1 MADFAKDHPDAYA
14 ILKDTSGKEWKVRA
28 SKYFKFQTDQMHL
41 DPANPFPT
49 STIEDSPY
57 KEEEPQ
63 AVQQSA
69 QTTAMPKS
77 IPSVPS
83 PLKKD
88 GAEGTIPSVPD
99 FKTFSEEHPM
109 GMSVSSDAKVPFK
122 AEEKLTTSYQDA
134 IPAEELA
141 MVKAEAALQAEY
153 DKKAVQQIEDELADV
168 NAKLAVMEKE
178 YFNSADYLKYMAVSG
193 AVRAVGSTL
202 PGGTIGGAL
211 AFKDPF
217 MFAPKELIDLQ
228 KKKTALMQAK
238 EHKAVADEINK
249 NNDYEGKSFRWG
261 NIVTGAKQWGKET
274 LRSFDPSYRSTE
286 LLFDKISI
294 GNKVAN
300 GEELS
305 AEEKD
310 MLTVYAL
317 EDMMEQKYGSAKGDY
332 GYIAGY
338 GAPMMLEF
346 MLQLAVSPG
355 KGLAKASMTG
365 AEKYAAKVTKNL
377 IQKYGATAVRK
388 NLLRAAAYTTKQTA
402 RLAGAGA
409 NSVIAAN
416 TSQAPA
422 LVEGV
427 AERMAGKVIGERD
440 EQGNVIGTSFIDR
453 KSPARAI
460 YEQEATMAIENFT
473 EAMFEG
479 LGVGKM
485 VSGAMGKAGGKLA
498 GTKLG
503 QKLVSSKGASYMAE
517 LMENTS
523 STEWYKAFDKIRKA
537 GHLGNAPE
545 ELLEEY
551 AAIPLRHG
559 MGVAETDMTMFEEL
573 TDPETFYSTAAGLS
587 LGMGGMTMLQVAPAS
602 VSAGSDLIDY
612 SRRKYFATSA
622 DKALHS
628 ADIGG
633 ASVFGEEWAYIT
645 PVIEAFTE
653 EEIGN
658 GMTQLINAQPT
669 AEKKQAILNYMEALQ
684 EYRGANT
691 MFEKMKQERVADDKK
706 LAAIEAR
713 KEGYSTRNAQEIAA
727 VKRRMEQM
735 SSLYGQDL
743 EDIIS
748 QYAEPS
754 DFLRAIDGNV
764 SEGTL
769 AIATEYV
776 NLKETYEGILDR
788 MSDDTEARVQAMR
801 NRVQARTNRQTGNII
816 TAQIADEQGN
826 VATDEMGNPLS
837 FYVVDADLTISDGA
851 VSMPSEGSAI
861 VRGSEGKMQMLPAS
875 RIVNPIAQSKEAVG
889 ALMAEFE
896 ERIRAEEQMRNE
908 TELSGVDPV
917 EVESETQ
924 EATSE
929 EIAVQETPAPTR
941 SAEQIAVELT
951 KTESGQEVKELIDQY
966 VRTDEDPEHVEQQ
979 IMAEYPEHAELAMEY
994 YHSLTAPA
1002 TEAPATAVP
1011 ATETPATEVSASE
1024 APAIHTPRVIR
1035 NKDNDLDVDAM
1046 IANGVTP
1053 EQMAEDLTAEFS
1065 NDDPGLALSTAQEYL
1080 AQVQEERA
1088 KTKSIIAKNGSLRK
1102 KEQFWS
1108 NVVGILTPQ
1117 QESAPVAETEPATEA
1132 PRAEVPVEAQNANAK
1147 WQAAPKVYGRETTL
1161 RVKGMRLRGRY
1172 VVAPAGVA
1180 TGSHTADFED
1190 NADFIHDEQGRS
1202 RNPRDYSQASNQATT
1217 QEIASNF
1224 ALQNMQIVSP
1234 DGIVYDGNGR
1244 QIAGDIAAQNGTDG
1258 AYLEDLM
1265 DRADEFGFTPEQIQG
1280 MEHPRVYFEVAP
1292 GQLDYSAQTFDKFNA
1307 PEMKA
1312 PSAVELG
1319 AAMGQVLSDETF
1331 NRLADTIKQSGG
1343 LAAVYKS
1350 KPLQEAIAYI
1360 LRDASDVKDVTTATL
1375 PLYYN
1380 AETRTLTEAGRNLLE
1395 ACLLGKIFADNPQ
1408 VLALL
1413 PKLPNKVMSKVA
1425 QAMPE
1430 LAANM
1435 QMGEYALKDELANA
1449 LTLVYEANQSGTSVN
1464 DYATQQDWTKGG
1476 SATDI
1481 FGKTVVML
1489 AKALNGEIEG
1499 AELADVVRAY
1509 NVKAVDVVTGQGSMF
1524 ENPTREQ
1531 MLQEVI
1537 DYYMKGEQPKQEKP
1551 TESKP
1556 QEKKVAAPK
1565 EEKKAEPNDKWE
1577 YSVHVDR
1584 VTGYTRLERAQ
1595 IMPNGAPVT
1604 DAHWTKTAESP
1615 EEMLDILRN
1624 PLNHMEGI
1632 LAQVETTLHNKI
1644 SVRKMDKALGMNQP
1658 ESKPKN
1664 EGQFNLVS
1672 DKRMEELKAQLRKKL
1687 GGQLN
1692 AGIDPEI
1699 LSIGIQLAVGHID
1712 RGIKKFADFA
1722 KIMVEDLGDAI
1733 RPYLKAFYNGARD
1746 MPEITENGLDKEMSP
1761 YEEVRAFDVANFD
1774 KPVPDDLETAS
1785 QIANEKRIEKQVEEI
1800 EESGNKPVSL
1810 SGRTEVQAKVVE
1822 GIKQKMLAALED
1834 GTKPFPSIVSV
1845 RNFAE
1850 SLGMEVSKWGKTD
1863 ILLQELVEDALV
1875 RAAREVVEMAKEGRE
1890 AGHELPLKE
1899 IYGTI
1904 VNLYNLQPTISM
1916 RSSNRVAMQQY
1927 STPLPM
1933 AFVADMFIGA
1943 GNPGSIME
1951 PTAGNGMLVFALDAD
1966 ITHVNELDETR
1977 LSNLREQGY
1986 DKVTSQDATLPFEG
2000 TYDAVIM
2007 NPPFGN
2013 ATAKDYDGYSISGL
2027 DPQIALNALGSMGDN
2042 GRAAIIIGGNME
2054 YAENGSIKGK
2064 KAFFSYLYDH
2074 YNVKGVIDMSGDL
2087 YQKQGTTYPTRMIL
2101 IEGRR
2106 SEGERKQSTV
2116 YPPVQSK
2123 ALPKAETFEQ
2133 LFEAVNDLINSNE
2146 KTNGHTVLRSSER
2159 PVSHV
2164 VDNASGRTD
2173 ERGRSGEPTEGNA
2186 PVERVRGGLDG
2197 GPSVLVVQQE
2207 RGDTRDSGSR
2217 PGERGVHES
2226 GSDVSDRRVWVGRSK
2241 SESTTEHSGVEGQT
2255 GTLVGRTEGVSRQR
2269 EGHLDGTDNTPGVPA
2284 NGRTVLLEEEKRS
2297 LDTDKLPY
2305 RPHNTAFSLES
2316 IAPAAMVEAMDD
2328 TLKQIE
2334 AEHGNVE
2341 QWVQAEL
2348 GYETLDELHKALA
2361 AEQVDS
2367 VAMAIHQ
2374 MQQGQALIIGDQT
2387 GVGKGRQMAALI
2399 RWAVRQGK
2407 KPIFV
2412 TQSAN
2417 LFSDIYRDLVDI
2429 GSGELRPFIF
2439 NARSGE
2445 NPGVIVDENGEIV
2458 HKALTPTEQKKVFE
2472 SGKLPDDYDFAVLT
2486 YSQVNSGDKISAE
2499 LANANAKASGNRAK
2513 KSKSVDSGKATPKAT
2528 FLRAIAKDNY
2538 MFLDESHTA
2547 AGESNTGAY
2556 FQSLIKDAKAA
2567 TFASATFAKRP
2578 DTMPLYALR
2587 TAMSKAKVEASKLI
2601 DVIRKGGVTLQE
2613 LMSRAL
2619 TSAGQMVRRER
2630 DMRDV
2635 KTDWKTVSGGDISER
2650 ARAEYDKAIEAF
2662 NAIIDFQNNYV
2673 KPYLKAQSEELAQM
2687 MSSMGA
2693 KQGTENLGIDNV
2705 PFASKT
2711 YNYTKQLMLALK
2723 VDAIVEEVA
2732 AEIEAGR
2739 HPVIALESTMES
2751 SLDEYK
2757 VGSVVDNPSFGAS
2770 LLKGLNSVMQYTIK
2784 TDKGGQTHGTI
2795 IPSELGAEGE
2805 AEYYRVKQFVND
2817 SAKDIFV
2824 SPLDA
2829 ITSKLNALG
2838 YRVGEMTGRKTFL
2851 EKDAEGNYILRDRSD
2866 RDKKRMTRDFNNGKL
2881 DVLILNKSA
2890 STGISLHASQ
2900 KFSDQRQRT
2909 MIIAQP
2915 LSDINDYMQM
2925 IGRID
2930 RTGQVH
2936 RGYYINLGL
2945 PIPAENRFLMMLS
2958 TKLKSLNANT
2968 TTSQDNESSNVDAP
2982 DLLNKYGDRVVIEY
2996 LRDNPDL
3003 YEKIGEPLG
3012 GKGSR
3017 VTADKLEDYQPQDDD
3032 ARKITGRVALL
3043 STKEQ
3048 DAFYDEVIKRYND
3061 LINYLNET
3069 NSNDLK
3075 ITVLPL
3081 RAKTLSR
3088 SISSEGVDPTGANP
3102 FARNAYVEEVEMDI
3116 LRKPMK
3122 AAEIEKTIS
3131 QVNKGENPEDRV
3143 KSLIRVVETEA
3154 KEKENKEHERFEKA
3168 ESKME
3173 EALAKHDA
3181 RIDAQKE
3188 MPEEAKI
3195 EAKASHRE
3203 REEEKL
3209 AEKHFEN
3216 LRKINYMRTSL
3227 VEKLRMF
3234 SVGQTYL
3241 VPDELE
3247 SLTYTSLSSAIFCG
3261 YKAKDS
3267 KITASTTFAVF
3278 ATLDGRRR
3286 VEIKLSSPNALVNI
3300 SKATNENYDSA
3311 RRTTLDNWDS
3321 QIPSGSR
3328 KRGYIMTGNILQA
3341 VAGSQSENGS
3351 FPGQLI
3357 SYTDIKGDVHDG
3369 LLMPDNWS
3377 PTMLRSSGVPV
3388 SARAEQLRNGED
3400 LISSDG
3406 KVYLSKRRDYIGR
3419 VRYVLEVPKSKKEGG
3434 KYYENSAIL
3443 PFVEDN
3449 VFIQRAGK
3457 FVAFIEEENLDRVLN
3472 ALSNLGVTVPSELKE
3487 VELEEEGPEETMFRL
3502 REDAPPTKTGIG
3514 YKVFVL
3520 KDGKLYP
3527 PMVANPEGAE
3537 TPVGVW
3543 LDADAAPV
3551 VGQSKTGRNQ
3561 VKAGG
3566 KGTQGGSGTLAYRP
3580 GWHLGEIPYAL
3591 QFNRKDENGE
3601 RTLFPANFVWAEVE
3615 YANDVDYQEEA
3626 MSHGINANGKFQHSL
3641 AGLPRLPKNGA
3652 YKYRTNPNPETDP
3665 WIITGAMKVN
3675 RLLTPTE
3682 VDNMV
3687 REAGREPQRRQE
3699 GAITDEQITA
3709 LNEQFVDEYRQGDGR
3724 YTDEELA
3731 LINDPAARLYGESFR
3746 TKKQQKQYAERV
3758 RNHMRKKAN
3767 ELAEKLHLP
3776 VEIIESEE
3784 GMAKLQGKK
3793 AKAKGWYEV
3802 KSGKIV
3808 LVLPN
3813 NESVAD
3819 IVETVLH
3826 EGVAHL
3832 GLRKLFGKQFTQFLD
3847 NVYNHAEQS
3856 IREKID
3862 EIARKNKVSTRT
3874 ATEEYLASLAETT
3887 DFENTNATW
3896 WHQIKKF
3903 FLDMLH
3909 TIGFDYKG
3917 GTISDSEL
3925 RYILWRSYEN
3935 LKDGRYADVFSVA
3948 KDIALQNRL
3957 KAEEKQAKERRRI
3970 LSLGKTDSNSL
3981 VADRVNEEGLA
3992 YNLKKG
3998 IRISPQEYAQ
4008 VSAIIQTYPNKSE
4021 RGHVFTANNYYLCT
4035 GIDEEGNFKVVA
4047 AMPIEG
4053 NEELINE
4060 IRGENKYIAF
4070 KPLSRT
4076 ESTAG
4081 VISRLRRQGK
4091 RLGRNLSAVEG
4102 QAGADGRDD
4111 SVHLGQQA
4119 NTGADQRPSD
4129 RNDGAGEEESLF
4141 RMGDAN
4147 DPNETAQRIYNEE
4160 MLSAHFLAKETMVD
4174 YLASLESLQRI
4185 IAEKGGKITSF
4196 QDAYSRML
4204 ALSSRNKQEIDLF
4217 DYSVMPE
4224 LTKAI
4229 GEILGRTGKINWES
4243 PEAKTLQRYT
4253 KVKHG
4258 IERDRDMAVR
4268 KALPAI
4274 ADMKFKE
4281 QFAEIDQ
4288 RIEESTLRS
4297 EYEALIKE
4305 RADMRANPAKYGLL
4319 TAEQIEGSLEAEW
4332 YKRTEEIRAEE
4343 GTWREKQQ
4351 KMDNAIAEVFS
4362 LDQAGLNTFGLE
4374 LTEDYSGIT
4383 ETLVNEGLL
4392 TRKEVRKDR
4401 YAARKKAYEFVE
4413 QYEEQIGQDKADGL
4427 WNAIKAVSG
4436 FALEKQRQCGLVSAK
4451 YVADCN
4457 KRFEFYV
4464 PLRGFNEEVA
4474 HDVYDYLDDAY
4485 NNNNPVQTAKGRES
4499 EAGNPFANLM
4509 NIGYRSITAGNHNLA
4524 VQAFWNL
4531 ANRKDVKGFL
4541 VPSRVWH
4548 LAELTPEQQ
4557 DFVREELRGIA
4568 DLSNDDILPYLP
4580 ENASAEEIQDLL
4592 DNFEE
4597 TMKRLKAMG
4606 YAYQGSRKAKQE
4618 LRTLNKAEENAHR
4631 VKVYINGEVRYVT
4644 VVGNPRAAQALNGQL
4659 NPEQADWAALK
4670 GLQNFLAGAF
4680 TSQNPS
4686 FALANLVR
4694 DTQHANMRAFIT
4706 ENPKYWGT
4714 LTKKQAKLWRL
4725 GTIMKMLAAYENSIG
4740 NTGRHGWGGTL
4751 DPVDETH
4758 MRFKRFM
4765 EQGGATG
4772 FTFSRN
4778 QHENLEKLAKM
4789 AENVE
4794 GKGTPGQG
4802 FAIGE
4807 FFDAIRTFTEASELV
4822 NRFAAYE
4829 TSLEMGRTE
4838 QQAIRDAKEI
4848 TLNFNR
4854 KGAGRATY
4862 NASRASGNKAY
4873 TNAKYSAVNGLANLS
4888 QFGRDNLIFWNASVQ
4903 GAYQLWSMLK
4913 KHPVKTFIAYG
4924 AVPYT
4929 LAAFG
4934 LPLLNALLCGGDDDK
4949 YYDELPEYERQR
4961 NICIKIP
4968 GTKGWFKIPL
4978 DPATQKI
4985 WAMGEATGAVMRG
4998 KKQFNLWN
5006 DIGANFVGLFSPVD
5020 IYWGDKNQNIVQKA
5034 LSVGS
5039 SFTPTLAQPL
5049 LHTFANRDWKGKPL
5063 ENDSRYLDH
5072 LPSYKKAFNSDKTS
5086 LTELSKWM
5094 NEWANE
5100 DADTYKVGPL
5110 DFASPGVME
5119 ELLFGYTGGYGQAA
5133 LAAVETAWS
5142 LVSDEARGKFQ
5153 LDKQPI
5159 INRFWVEGDPGQTK
5173 RSIFMNY
5180 NREVGDFMEEVE
5192 QRRSAINRDIKNAA
5206 IKQDDTDY
5214 GKAVDARTKF
5224 FNSTDWKKYVKLKAT
5239 DAQVR
5244 QEAKGG
5250 IENASDITTSAM
5262 LEAIEMIHDDKAFEA
5277 DEQ

>member
-1 MADFAKDHPDAYA
+1 MPIRFKEGNQPYNVREEHMVDFAKDHPDAYA

-49 STIEDSPY
+49 STIGDSPY
-57 KEEEPQ
+57 KEEESQ
-63 AVQQSA
+63 AVQQVT
-69 QTTAMPKS
+69 QTTTMPIS

-83 PLKKD
+83 PLKKEEP
-88 GAEGTIPSVPD
+88 EGGIPGVSD

-109 GMSVSSDAKVPFK
+109 GMNLSSDAKIPFK

-141 MVKAEAALQAEY
+141 MAKAGAALQAEY

-193 AVRAVGSTL
+193 AGRAVGNML
-202 PGGTIGGAL
+202 PSGTVVGAL

-249 NNDYEGKSFRWG
+249 NNDYEGKSFRWD

-294 GNKVAN
+294 GNKVAK

-365 AEKYAAKVTKNL
+365 AEKYAATVTKNL
-377 IQKYGATAVRK
+377 IKKYGATAVRK
-388 NLLRAAAYTTKQTA
+388 NLLRAAAYTAKQTA

-485 VSGAMGKAGGKLA
+485 VSGAMSKAGGKLA
-498 GTKLG
+498 GTKIG

-517 LMENTS
+517 LMEKTS

-602 VSAGSDLIDY
+602 VSAGSDLIGY

-861 VRGSEGKMQMLPAS
+861 VRGSDGKMQMLPAS
-875 RIVNPIAQSKEAVG
+875 RIVNPIAQSKEAVE
-889 ALMAEFE
+889 ALIAEFE
-896 ERIRAEEQMRNE
+896 ERIRTEEQMRNE
-908 TELSGVDPV
+908 AELSGVDPV
-917 EVESETQ
+917 EVESEAQ

-951 KTESGQEVKELIDQY
+951 KTEAGQELKELIDQY

-994 YHSLTAPA
+994 YRFLTAPA
-1002 TEAPATAVP
+1002 TEAPATEVP
-1011 ATETPATEVSASE
+1011 TTEAPATEVSATE
-1024 APAIHTPRVIR
+1024 APTVPTPRVIR

-1065 NDDPGLALSTAQEYL
+1065 NDDSGLALSTAQEYL

-1117 QESAPVAETEPATEA
+1117 AEAPVTETPQAETPQ
-1132 PRAEVPVEAQNANAK
+1132 AEVPVEAQNANAK

-1180 TGSHTADFED
+1180 TGSHTADFKD
-1190 NADFIHDEQGRS
+1190 NPDFIHDEQGRS

-1217 QEIASNF
+1217 QEIAGNF

-1331 NRLADTIKQSGG
+1331 NRLADTIKQSDG
-1343 LAAVYKS
+1343 LSAVYKS

-1375 PLYYN
+1375 PQYYN

-1430 LAANM
+1430 LAANL

-1449 LTLVYEANQSGTSVN
+1449 LTLVYEASQSGTSVN

-1537 DYYMKGEQPKQEKP
+1537 NYYMKGEVATQEEEIATQEEEVATEESAPATEESAPQQEEAVAQPKTRVEKVNAMSDEEFSALLASNDLEAMRAYEQELHAMLGIDEAEEASKKKLRAKYVAINAEFGDFDNAPESVRNEFNKAAEEHEQKYSP
-1551 TESKP
+1551 TKVNDRWSKLRERILEVEAEEAKAKAEA
-1556 QEKKVAAPK
+1556 EKQAK
-1565 EEKKAEPNDKWE
+1565 EEYK
-1577 YSVHVDR
+1577 
-1584 VTGYTRLERAQ
+1584 
-1595 IMPNGAPVT
+1595 
-1604 DAHWTKTAESP
+1604 KTAY
-1615 EEMLDILRN
+1615 N
-1624 PLNHMEGI
+1624 GF
-1632 LAQVETTLHNKI
+1632 LAEKTPMGAAKA
-1644 SVRKMDKALGMNQP
+1644 DKALNKQYRVDGKINTVAGFIEAWSEEGPMELRVRQNGNKSLYLVNGYDFGKTAYDYAQYLQSKKQQETAEEETSP
-1658 ESKPKN
+1658 SSDSGISEKVETAREMLKEFGKARAEWEKVVTKGGDMEEASKVYDQKLHDFRNFLMTLSAEELETVSSIDSTAEEEVKKEERRRHHQAGLAEDYEKALSSQGEITPVAPKAKGSIFDATVKDETRPVFGGVYHKDGTAVATDGRILIEEKDAYEQEKEGQLVDKRGNVIEGQRFPNWKGVIPKDVEAFEVSMESLRSFVEGVRQDAKKKGKKEADVTVVVKLPNGNFAYFELPHLAKFTNTAYRLGATELMLSAREEAPLLVQTEKGTAMLMPRLRASEEMYAYEISGNTTEKTTPAEQKAESVSHEELVEQNKQKLSTHANRDLNVLIKKIKEAMPHLQARVERTEESSEERQEAEAELKEWSAVLEAAETLLAEHKNGSWKKQFAVPLSESKELSIEDVNALFESLNGDKAVGELFEKVYAVAKTLGLKIKISDQLSTAQGNAGNDGIVKYAASLFYLPHSDQERANTLLHELIHTCTMYATGLHSKRNNGGVLTSLYDGLPQQIKDACAELEEIYNNIKN
-1664 EGQFNLVS
+1664 
-1672 DKRMEELKAQLRKKL
+1672 DKRVAGEYGITSVNEMVAELSNPVFREKMKEISLWGKIVGAIKRLFGFEAL
-1687 GGQLN
+1687 APEGSEVSN
-1692 AGIDPEI
+1692 A
-1699 LSIGIQLAVGHID
+1699 LAEAERVLEKMLD
-1712 RGIKKFADFA
+1712 NFDKSTY
-1722 KIMVEDLGDAI
+1722 DAI
-1733 RPYLKAFYNGARD
+1733 RDKLQQTGRGRSNAVLGERLNAFARSAEEFEATQKEAVEKIGIVMPGLNEAELDIEDVPRHDFTGRGIDAIHKAEQWAKENLIGEHVYREGTDTEFKYDVTEDAVGKFLSSSSTKESDNLGVHLAVLKRLPQVINASIEA
-1746 MPEITENGLDKEMSP
+1746 EIH
-1761 YEEVRAFDVANFD
+1761 
-1774 KPVPDDLETAS
+1774 PDY
-1785 QIANEKRIEKQVEEI
+1785 
-1800 EESGNKPVSL
+1800 
-1810 SGRTEVQAKVVE
+1810 AKVNR
-1822 GIKQKMLAALED
+1822 
-1834 GTKPFPSIVSV
+1834 T
-1845 RNFAE
+1845 
-1850 SLGMEVSKWGKTD
+1850 
-1863 ILLQELVEDALV
+1863 
-1875 RAAREVVEMAKEGRE
+1875 
-1890 AGHELPLKE
+1890 
-1899 IYGTI
+1899 
-1904 VNLYNLQPTISM
+1904 
-1916 RSSNRVAMQQY
+1916 RS
-1927 STPLPM
+1927 
-1933 AFVADMFIGA
+1933 
-1943 GNPGSIME
+1943 
-1951 PTAGNGMLVFALDAD
+1951 
-1966 ITHVNELDETR
+1966 
-1977 LSNLREQGY
+1977 
-1986 DKVTSQDATLPFEG
+1986 
-2000 TYDAVIM
+2000 
-2007 NPPFGN
+2007 
-2013 ATAKDYDGYSISGL
+2013 
-2027 DPQIALNALGSMGDN
+2027 
-2042 GRAAIIIGGNME
+2042 
-2054 YAENGSIKGK
+2054 AENGVKNPDMLVHRFYGAVRIDGKIYLAKTTIQEFKGEANEAYDYKITEVKLIVSGSSTSNARTNPTSISAAKVLKDVEKSYDKGK
-2064 KAFFSYLYDH
+2064 K
-2074 YNVKGVIDMSGDL
+2074 
-2087 YQKQGTTYPTRMIL
+2087 
-2101 IEGRR
+2101 
-2106 SEGERKQSTV
+2106 
-2116 YPPVQSK
+2116 
-2123 ALPKAETFEQ
+2123 
-2133 LFEAVNDLINSNE
+2133 
-2146 KTNGHTVLRSSER
+2146 
-2159 PVSHV
+2159 
-2164 VDNASGRTD
+2164 
-2173 ERGRSGEPTEGNA
+2173 
-2186 PVERVRGGLDG
+2186 
-2197 GPSVLVVQQE
+2197 
-2207 RGDTRDSGSR
+2207 
-2217 PGERGVHES
+2217 
-2226 GSDVSDRRVWVGRSK
+2226 
-2241 SESTTEHSGVEGQT
+2241 
-2255 GTLVGRTEGVSRQR
+2255 
-2269 EGHLDGTDNTPGVPA
+2269 
-2284 NGRTVLLEEEKRS
+2284 LLEESEK
-2297 LDTDKLPY
+2297 
-2305 RPHNTAFSLES
+2305 
-2316 IAPAAMVEAMDD
+2316 IAE
-2328 TLKQIE
+2328 E
-2334 AEHGNVE
+2334 
-2341 QWVQAEL
+2341 
-2348 GYETLDELHKALA
+2348 ETL
-2361 AEQVDS
+2361 
-2367 VAMAIHQ
+2367 
-2374 MQQGQALIIGDQT
+2374 
-2387 GVGKGRQMAALI
+2387 
-2399 RWAVRQGK
+2399 
-2407 KPIFV
+2407 P
-2412 TQSAN
+2412 
-2417 LFSDIYRDLVDI
+2417 
-2429 GSGELRPFIF
+2429 
-2439 NARSGE
+2439 
-2445 NPGVIVDENGEIV
+2445 
-2458 HKALTPTEQKKVFE
+2458 
-2472 SGKLPDDYDFAVLT
+2472 
-2486 YSQVNSGDKISAE
+2486 
-2499 LANANAKASGNRAK
+2499 
-2513 KSKSVDSGKATPKAT
+2513 
-2528 FLRAIAKDNY
+2528 
-2538 MFLDESHTA
+2538 
-2547 AGESNTGAY
+2547 
-2556 FQSLIKDAKAA
+2556 
-2567 TFASATFAKRP
+2567 
-2578 DTMPLYALR
+2578 
-2587 TAMSKAKVEASKLI
+2587 
-2601 DVIRKGGVTLQE
+2601 
-2613 LMSRAL
+2613 
-2619 TSAGQMVRRER
+2619 
-2630 DMRDV
+2630 
-2635 KTDWKTVSGGDISER
+2635 
-2650 ARAEYDKAIEAF
+2650 
-2662 NAIIDFQNNYV
+2662 
-2673 KPYLKAQSEELAQM
+2673 
-2687 MSSMGA
+2687 
-2693 KQGTENLGIDNV
+2693 
-2705 PFASKT
+2705 
-2711 YNYTKQLMLALK
+2711 
-2723 VDAIVEEVA
+2723 
-2732 AEIEAGR
+2732 
-2739 HPVIALESTMES
+2739 
-2751 SLDEYK
+2751 
-2757 VGSVVDNPSFGAS
+2757 
-2770 LLKGLNSVMQYTIK
+2770 
-2784 TDKGGQTHGTI
+2784 
-2795 IPSELGAEGE
+2795 
-2805 AEYYRVKQFVND
+2805 
-2817 SAKDIFV
+2817 
-2824 SPLDA
+2824 
-2829 ITSKLNALG
+2829 
-2838 YRVGEMTGRKTFL
+2838 
-2851 EKDAEGNYILRDRSD
+2851 
-2866 RDKKRMTRDFNNGKL
+2866 
-2881 DVLILNKSA
+2881 
-2890 STGISLHASQ
+2890 
-2900 KFSDQRQRT
+2900 
-2909 MIIAQP
+2909 
-2915 LSDINDYMQM
+2915 
-2925 IGRID
+2925 
-2930 RTGQVH
+2930 
-2936 RGYYINLGL
+2936 
-2945 PIPAENRFLMMLS
+2945 
-2958 TKLKSLNANT
+2958 
-2968 TTSQDNESSNVDAP
+2968 
-2982 DLLNKYGDRVVIEY
+2982 
-2996 LRDNPDL
+2996 
-3003 YEKIGEPLG
+3003 
-3012 GKGSR
+3012 
-3017 VTADKLEDYQPQDDD
+3017 
-3032 ARKITGRVALL
+3032 
-3043 STKEQ
+3043 
-3048 DAFYDEVIKRYND
+3048 
-3061 LINYLNET
+3061 
-3069 NSNDLK
+3069 
-3075 ITVLPL
+3075 
-3081 RAKTLSR
+3081 
-3088 SISSEGVDPTGANP
+3088 
-3102 FARNAYVEEVEMDI
+3102 
-3116 LRKPMK
+3116 
-3122 AAEIEKTIS
+3122 
-3131 QVNKGENPEDRV
+3131 
-3143 KSLIRVVETEA
+3143 
-3154 KEKENKEHERFEKA
+3154 
-3168 ESKME
+3168 
-3173 EALAKHDA
+3173 
-3181 RIDAQKE
+3181 
-3188 MPEEAKI
+3188 
-3195 EAKASHRE
+3195 
-3203 REEEKL
+3203 
-3209 AEKHFEN
+3209 
-3216 LRKINYMRTSL
+3216 
-3227 VEKLRMF
+3227 
-3234 SVGQTYL
+3234 
-3241 VPDELE
+3241 
-3247 SLTYTSLSSAIFCG
+3247 
-3261 YKAKDS
+3261 
-3267 KITASTTFAVF
+3267 
-3278 ATLDGRRR
+3278 
-3286 VEIKLSSPNALVNI
+3286 
-3300 SKATNENYDSA
+3300 
-3311 RRTTLDNWDS
+3311 
-3321 QIPSGSR
+3321 
-3328 KRGYIMTGNILQA
+3328 
-3341 VAGSQSENGS
+3341 
-3351 FPGQLI
+3351 
-3357 SYTDIKGDVHDG
+3357 
-3369 LLMPDNWS
+3369 
-3377 PTMLRSSGVPV
+3377 
-3388 SARAEQLRNGED
+3388 
-3400 LISSDG
+3400 
-3406 KVYLSKRRDYIGR
+3406 
-3419 VRYVLEVPKSKKEGG
+3419 
-3434 KYYENSAIL
+3434 
-3443 PFVEDN
+3443 
-3449 VFIQRAGK
+3449 
-3457 FVAFIEEENLDRVLN
+3457 
-3472 ALSNLGVTVPSELKE
+3472 
-3487 VELEEEGPEETMFRL
+3487 
-3502 REDAPPTKTGIG
+3502 
-3514 YKVFVL
+3514 
-3520 KDGKLYP
+3520 
-3527 PMVANPEGAE
+3527 
-3537 TPVGVW
+3537 
-3543 LDADAAPV
+3543 
-3551 VGQSKTGRNQ
+3551 
-3561 VKAGG
+3561 
-3566 KGTQGGSGTLAYRP
+3566 
-3580 GWHLGEIPYAL
+3580 
-3591 QFNRKDENGE
+3591 
-3601 RTLFPANFVWAEVE
+3601 
-3615 YANDVDYQEEA
+3615 
-3626 MSHGINANGKFQHSL
+3626 
-3641 AGLPRLPKNGA
+3641 
-3652 YKYRTNPNPETDP
+3652 
-3665 WIITGAMKVN
+3665 
-3675 RLLTPTE
+3675 
-3682 VDNMV
+3682 
-3687 REAGREPQRRQE
+3687 
-3699 GAITDEQITA
+3699 
-3709 LNEQFVDEYRQGDGR
+3709 RQGDGR

-3784 GMAKLQGKK
+3784 DMAKLKGQK
-3793 AKAKGWYEV
+3793 ANAKGWYEV

-3887 DFENTNATW
+3887 DFENINAKW
-3896 WHQIKKF
+3896 WSQIKRF

-3925 RYILWRSYEN
+3925 RYILWRSHEN
-3935 LKDGRYADVFSVA
+3935 LKEPNPRFNVFSQA
-3948 KDIALQNRL
+3948 KDIVKQNKL

-3970 LSLGKTDSNSL
+3970 LSLGKTDSNPL
-3981 VADRVNEEGLA
+3981 VADRVNEEETPYIPTPSAEEQDIVDAAKADGTYMKAPNGEPTNLNEKQWA
-3992 YNLKKG
+3992 QVRTKAFKEWFGDWENDPKNASKVVDENGEPMVVYHGSEEDFKVFDKTKGRANMDIQGMFFSPWDDDARGYGSNVRAFYLNIRKPANENTGYKALKK
-3998 IRISPQEYAQ
+3998 
-4008 VSAIIQTYPNKSE
+4008 
-4021 RGHVFTANNYYLCT
+4021 F
-4035 GIDEEGNFKVVA
+4035 
-4047 AMPIEG
+4047 
-4053 NEELINE
+4053 
-4060 IRGENKYIAF
+4060 
-4070 KPLSRT
+4070 
-4076 ESTAG
+4076 
-4081 VISRLRRQGK
+4081 QGQ
-4091 RLGRNLSAVEG
+4091 N
-4102 QAGADGRDD
+4102 
-4111 SVHLGQQA
+4111 
-4119 NTGADQRPSD
+4119 
-4129 RNDGAGEEESLF
+4129 GAGIKAREYLVSVGYDGLNNEDQEFVAFDSNQIKSATDNVGTFDAENADIRF

-4147 DPNETAQRIYNEE
+4147 NPNETAQRVYNEE
-4160 MLSAHFLAKETMVD
+4160 MLSARFLAKESMVD
-4174 YLASLESLQRI
+4174 YLAALDSLQRI

-4217 DYSVMPE
+4217 DYSVMPQ

-4243 PEAKTLQRYT
+4243 PEAKTLQRYV

-4281 QFAEIDQ
+4281 QFAEINQ
-4288 RIEESTLRS
+4288 RIEASTLRS

-4343 GTWREKQQ
+4343 GTWKEKQQ
-4351 KMDNAIAEVFS
+4351 KMDNAIAEVFG

-4383 ETLVNEGLL
+4383 ETMVNEGLL
-4392 TRKEVRKDR
+4392 TGKEVRKDR

-4427 WNAIKAVSG
+4427 WNTIKAVSG

-4464 PLRGFNEEVA
+4464 PLRGFNDEVA
-4474 HDVYDYLDDAY
+4474 HDVYDYLDEVY
-4485 NNNNPVQTAKGRES
+4485 NNNNNNPVQTAEGRES

-4548 LAELTPEQQ
+4548 LTELTPEQQ
-4557 DFVREELRGIA
+4557 DVVREELRGIA

-4592 DNFEE
+4592 DDFEE
-4597 TMKRLKAMG
+4597 TMKGLKAMG
-4606 YAYQGSRKAKQE
+4606 YAYQGNRKARQE
-4618 LRTLNKAEENAHR
+4618 LRTLSKAEENAHR
-4631 VKVYINGEVRYVT
+4631 VKVYMNGEVRYVT
-4644 VVGNPRAAQALNGQL
+4644 VVGNPRAAQALNGKL

-4670 GLQNFLAGAF
+4670 GIQNFLAGAF

-4706 ENPKYWGT
+4706 EDTKYWKA
-4714 LTKKQAKLWRL
+4714 LSKKQAKLWRL

-4740 NTGRHGWGGTL
+4740 NTGRHGWGETL
-4751 DPVDETH
+4751 DPKNEMH

-4772 FTFSRN
+4772 FTFSRK

-4794 GKGTPGQG
+4794 GKSTPGQG
-4802 FAIGE
+4802 FAVGE
-4807 FFDAIRTFTEASELV
+4807 FFDFIRTFTEASELV

-4873 TNAKYSAVNGLANLS
+4873 TNVKYSAVNGLANLS

-4924 AVPYT
+4924 ALPYT
-4929 LAAFG
+4929 VAAFG
-4934 LPLLNALLCGGDDDK
+4934 LPLLNAWLCGGDDDK

-4985 WAMGEATGAVMRG
+4985 WAIGDATGAVMRG

-5020 IYWGDKNQNIVQKA
+5020 IYWGDKNQNIVQRVIG
-5034 LSVGS
+5034 VGS
-5039 SFTPTLAQPL
+5039 SFIPTLIQPL
-5049 LHTFANRDWKGKPL
+5049 AHVGANRDWKGKPL
-5063 ENDSRYLDH
+5063 ENNSRYLDH
-5072 LPSYKKAFNSDKTS
+5072 LPSYKKAFKSDKAS

-5192 QRRSAINRDIKNAA
+5192 QRRSALNRDIKDAA
-5206 IKQDDTDY
+5206 IRQDDTDY
-5214 GKAVDARTKF
+5214 GEAVDAREKF
-5224 FNSTDWKKYVKLKAT
+5224 FNSADWKKYVKLKTT

-5250 IENASDITTSAM
+5250 IENASDITASAM
-5262 LEAIEMIHDDKAFEA
+5262 LEAIEMIHDGKAFEA

>member
-1 MADFAKDHPDAYA
+1 MPIPIRFTEGNQPYDVPEEHLTTFVKRHPDAYA
-14 ILKDTSGKEWKVRA
+14 ILENTAGKKYKVRA
-28 SKYFKFQTDQMHL
+28 SKYFKFQAEQMHL

-57 KEEEPQ
+57 KEDEPQ
-63 AVQQSA
+63 AVQQPA
-69 QTTAMPKS
+69 QATAMPTS
-77 IPSVPS
+77 IPSIPS
-83 PLKKD
+83 PLKKEEP
-88 GAEGTIPSVPD
+88 EGGIPGVSD
-99 FKTFSEEHPM
+99 FKTFSEEHPI
-109 GMSVSSDAKVPFK
+109 GMNLSSDAKIPFK

-141 MVKAEAALQAEY
+141 MAKAKAKAEAALQAEY

-193 AVRAVGSTL
+193 AGRAAGSMI
-202 PGGTIGGAL
+202 PGGAIGGAL

-249 NNDYEGKSFRWG
+249 NNDYEGKSFRWD

-274 LRSFDPSYRSTE
+274 LRSFDPGYRSTE
-286 LLFDKISI
+286 LLIDKVSI

-377 IQKYGATAVRK
+377 IKKYGATAVRK

-453 KSPARAI
+453 KSPVRAI

-485 VSGAMGKAGGKLA
+485 MSGAMGKAGGKLA

-517 LMENTS
+517 LMEKTS

-602 VSAGSDLIDY
+602 VSAGSDLLDY

-622 DKALHS
+622 DKALHR

-645 PVIEAFTE
+645 PAIEAFTE

-691 MFEKMKQERVADDKK
+691 MFEKMKQERIADDKK
-706 LAAIEAR
+706 LAVIEAR
-713 KEGYSTRNAQEIAA
+713 KEGYSMRNAQEIAA

-735 SSLYGQDL
+735 SSLYGQKL

-754 DFLRAIDGNV
+754 DFLRAIDGKV
-764 SEGTL
+764 SEGTF
-769 AIATEYV
+769 AIATEYI
-776 NLKETYEGILDR
+776 NLKETYEGVLDR
-788 MSDDTEARVQAMR
+788 MSDETEARIQAMR
-801 NRVQARTNRQTGNII
+801 NRVQSRTNKQTGNII

-826 VATDEMGNPLS
+826 VATDEIGNPLS
-837 FYVVDADLTISDGA
+837 FYVVDADLTINDGA
-851 VSMPSEGSAI
+851 VSMPSEGSVI
-861 VRGSEGKMQMLPAS
+861 VRGRADDKMQMLPAS
-875 RIVNPIAQSKEAVG
+875 RIVNPIAQNKEAVE
-889 ALMAEFE
+889 ALITEFE

-908 TELSGVDPV
+908 AELSGVDPV
-917 EVESETQ
+917 EIESKAQ
-924 EATSE
+924 EAASE
-929 EIAVQETPAPTR
+929 EMAVQESPAPTR

-979 IMAEYPEHAELAMEY
+979 IMAEYPEQAELAMEY

-1002 TEAPATAVP
+1002 VEEAAPNTAGGTIPTATEGVAPATEAPAVP
-1011 ATETPATEVSASE
+1011 
-1024 APAIHTPRVIR
+1024 TPRVIR

-1065 NDDPGLALSTAQEYL
+1065 NEDPGLALSTAQEYL
-1080 AQVQEERA
+1080 AQVQDERA

-1117 QESAPVAETEPATEA
+1117 AEAPVAETSVIETPQ
-1132 PRAEVPVEAQNANAK
+1132 AEVPAEAQNANAK

-1180 TGSHTADFED
+1180 TGSHTADFAD

-1217 QEIASNF
+1217 QEIAGNF

-1343 LAAVYKS
+1343 LSAVYKS

-1375 PLYYN
+1375 PQYYN

-1408 VLALL
+1408 ILAIL
-1413 PKLPNKVMSKVA
+1413 PKLPNKVMNKVA

-1449 LTLVYEANQSGTSVN
+1449 LTLVHEASQSGTSVN

-1481 FGKTVVML
+1481 FGRTVVML

-1537 DYYMKGEQPKQEKP
+1537 NYYTKGEVATEEEEVATEESAPVTEESAPQQEEAVAQPKTRAEKVNAMSDEEFSALLASNDLEAMRAYEQELHAMRGIDKAEREEYNRRSAKLAAIKAEFGEFDNAP
-1551 TESKP
+1551 ASVRNEYLKMSEEIEAKYSVD
-1556 QEKKVAAPK
+1556 KVVERQDKLSTRIFEVEAQRAREEEQREK
-1565 EEKKAEPNDKWE
+1565 EEKEN
-1577 YSVHVDR
+1577 YR
-1584 VTGYTRLERAQ
+1584 
-1595 IMPNGAPVT
+1595 
-1604 DAHWTKTAESP
+1604 KTAH
-1615 EEMLDILRN
+1615 N
-1624 PLNHMEGI
+1624 GF
-1632 LAQVETTLHNKI
+1632 LAEKTPMGAVKA
-1644 SVRKMDKALGMNQP
+1644 DKAL
-1658 ESKPKN
+1658 SKQYRVDGKVNTVAGFIEAWNEEGSMELRVRQNGNKSLYLVNGYDFGKTAYDYAQYLQSKTQQEATSEEASLSSDSNINEKVETAREMLKEFGKARAEWEKAVTKGGDMEEASKVYTQKLHDFRNFLMTLSGEELEAVSNIDSTAEEEVKKEERRRHHQAGLAEDYEKALSSQGEITPVAPKN
-1664 EGQFNLVS
+1664 KGSIFDATVKDETRPVFGGVYHKDGTAVATDGRILIEEKGAYEEAKERQLVDKKGNVIEGQRFPNWKGVIPKDVEAFGVSMESLRSFVEGVRQDAKKNGKKEADVTVVVKLPNGNFAYFELPHLIKFTNAAYRLGATELMLSAREEAPLLVQTEKGTAMLMPS
-1672 DKRMEELKAQLRKKL
+1672 LRASEEMYAYEINGNTTEKAAPAEQKAESVSQEELVEQEKRGLSFYANRDLNALIKKIKDAMPHLKARVERTEEGSEERQEAEEELKKWSAVLEAAESLLDEHKNGSWKNQFVVPLSESKELSAGDVKALFESLNGDKAVGELFEKVYAVAKTLGLKIKISDQLSTAQGNAGNDGIVKYAASLFYLPHSDQERANTLLHELIHTCTMYATGLHAKRNNGGVLTLLYEGLPQEIKDACAELEEIYNNIKNDKRVAGEYGITSVNEMVAELSNPVFREKMKEISLWGKIVGAIKRLFGFEAFAPEGSEVSNALAEAERVLEKMLDNFDKSTYDAIRDKL
-1687 GGQLN
+1687 QQTGRGRRNAVLGERLN
-1692 AGIDPEI
+1692 AFARSAEEFEATQREAVEKVGIVMPGLATEEVNIVDIPRHPFTGTLKEARSQARQWAKENFSGKKFSLKDKGGEYVIGSKAIKKYLEEKAMRGSDNAMVHLSTLLELPRVIEESITGEIHADYGKGEDGKRRVENGIDDPGLLIHRMYGAIRIGEKVYRVKTTMREYIEKKSPNNPHSYEVTEI
-1699 LSIGIQLAVGHID
+1699 ELLEDSPTDASSGHLNRSYNSISGAKLLNNVTKSYEENKFLLKESEKIAEEETLFSVPSDNQQIFDAAKEKFGTTID
-1712 RGIKKFADFA
+1712 MREAGYILPDGSMLDFSGKHEVRGADTSFLNGQRSVDHRA
-1722 KIMVEDLGDAI
+1722 ISDIAYDFDEEPTGVTTDLGDFLDRGAI
-1733 RPYLKAFYNGARD
+1733 RIDYNTGAINLNAAPTKEQKDRLRRLIEHNGGDVYIDFGKGWDTEHYAEYEGARAARVLAD
-1746 MPEITENGLDKEMSP
+1746 IDRYYS
-1761 YEEVRAFDVANFD
+1761 
-1774 KPVPDDLETAS
+1774 
-1785 QIANEKRIEKQVEEI
+1785 
-1800 EESGNKPVSL
+1800 
-1810 SGRTEVQAKVVE
+1810 E
-1822 GIKQKMLAALED
+1822 GIK
-1834 GTKPFPSIVSV
+1834 P
-1845 RNFAE
+1845 
-1850 SLGMEVSKWGKTD
+1850 
-1863 ILLQELVEDALV
+1863 
-1875 RAAREVVEMAKEGRE
+1875 
-1890 AGHELPLKE
+1890 
-1899 IYGTI
+1899 
-1904 VNLYNLQPTISM
+1904 
-1916 RSSNRVAMQQY
+1916 
-1927 STPLPM
+1927 
-1933 AFVADMFIGA
+1933 
-1943 GNPGSIME
+1943 
-1951 PTAGNGMLVFALDAD
+1951 
-1966 ITHVNELDETR
+1966 
-1977 LSNLREQGY
+1977 
-1986 DKVTSQDATLPFEG
+1986 EG
-2000 TYDAVIM
+2000 T
-2007 NPPFGN
+2007 
-2013 ATAKDYDGYSISGL
+2013 
-2027 DPQIALNALGSMGDN
+2027 
-2042 GRAAIIIGGNME
+2042 
-2054 YAENGSIKGK
+2054 
-2064 KAFFSYLYDH
+2064 
-2074 YNVKGVIDMSGDL
+2074 
-2087 YQKQGTTYPTRMIL
+2087 
-2101 IEGRR
+2101 
-2106 SEGERKQSTV
+2106 
-2116 YPPVQSK
+2116 
-2123 ALPKAETFEQ
+2123 
-2133 LFEAVNDLINSNE
+2133 
-2146 KTNGHTVLRSSER
+2146 
-2159 PVSHV
+2159 
-2164 VDNASGRTD
+2164 
-2173 ERGRSGEPTEGNA
+2173 
-2186 PVERVRGGLDG
+2186 
-2197 GPSVLVVQQE
+2197 
-2207 RGDTRDSGSR
+2207 
-2217 PGERGVHES
+2217 
-2226 GSDVSDRRVWVGRSK
+2226 
-2241 SESTTEHSGVEGQT
+2241 
-2255 GTLVGRTEGVSRQR
+2255 
-2269 EGHLDGTDNTPGVPA
+2269 
-2284 NGRTVLLEEEKRS
+2284 
-2297 LDTDKLPY
+2297 
-2305 RPHNTAFSLES
+2305 
-2316 IAPAAMVEAMDD
+2316 
-2328 TLKQIE
+2328 
-2334 AEHGNVE
+2334 
-2341 QWVQAEL
+2341 
-2348 GYETLDELHKALA
+2348 
-2361 AEQVDS
+2361 
-2367 VAMAIHQ
+2367 
-2374 MQQGQALIIGDQT
+2374 
-2387 GVGKGRQMAALI
+2387 
-2399 RWAVRQGK
+2399 
-2407 KPIFV
+2407 
-2412 TQSAN
+2412 
-2417 LFSDIYRDLVDI
+2417 
-2429 GSGELRPFIF
+2429 
-2439 NARSGE
+2439 
-2445 NPGVIVDENGEIV
+2445 
-2458 HKALTPTEQKKVFE
+2458 
-2472 SGKLPDDYDFAVLT
+2472 
-2486 YSQVNSGDKISAE
+2486 
-2499 LANANAKASGNRAK
+2499 
-2513 KSKSVDSGKATPKAT
+2513 
-2528 FLRAIAKDNY
+2528 
-2538 MFLDESHTA
+2538 
-2547 AGESNTGAY
+2547 
-2556 FQSLIKDAKAA
+2556 
-2567 TFASATFAKRP
+2567 
-2578 DTMPLYALR
+2578 
-2587 TAMSKAKVEASKLI
+2587 
-2601 DVIRKGGVTLQE
+2601 
-2613 LMSRAL
+2613 
-2619 TSAGQMVRRER
+2619 
-2630 DMRDV
+2630 
-2635 KTDWKTVSGGDISER
+2635 
-2650 ARAEYDKAIEAF
+2650 
-2662 NAIIDFQNNYV
+2662 
-2673 KPYLKAQSEELAQM
+2673 
-2687 MSSMGA
+2687 
-2693 KQGTENLGIDNV
+2693 V
-2705 PFASKT
+2705 PF
-2711 YNYTKQLMLALK
+2711 
-2723 VDAIVEEVA
+2723 
-2732 AEIEAGR
+2732 
-2739 HPVIALESTMES
+2739 
-2751 SLDEYK
+2751 
-2757 VGSVVDNPSFGAS
+2757 
-2770 LLKGLNSVMQYTIK
+2770 
-2784 TDKGGQTHGTI
+2784 
-2795 IPSELGAEGE
+2795 
-2805 AEYYRVKQFVND
+2805 
-2817 SAKDIFV
+2817 
-2824 SPLDA
+2824 
-2829 ITSKLNALG
+2829 
-2838 YRVGEMTGRKTFL
+2838 
-2851 EKDAEGNYILRDRSD
+2851 
-2866 RDKKRMTRDFNNGKL
+2866 
-2881 DVLILNKSA
+2881 
-2890 STGISLHASQ
+2890 
-2900 KFSDQRQRT
+2900 
-2909 MIIAQP
+2909 
-2915 LSDINDYMQM
+2915 
-2925 IGRID
+2925 
-2930 RTGQVH
+2930 
-2936 RGYYINLGL
+2936 
-2945 PIPAENRFLMMLS
+2945 
-2958 TKLKSLNANT
+2958 
-2968 TTSQDNESSNVDAP
+2968 
-2982 DLLNKYGDRVVIEY
+2982 
-2996 LRDNPDL
+2996 
-3003 YEKIGEPLG
+3003 
-3012 GKGSR
+3012 
-3017 VTADKLEDYQPQDDD
+3017 
-3032 ARKITGRVALL
+3032 
-3043 STKEQ
+3043 
-3048 DAFYDEVIKRYND
+3048 
-3061 LINYLNET
+3061 
-3069 NSNDLK
+3069 
-3075 ITVLPL
+3075 
-3081 RAKTLSR
+3081 
-3088 SISSEGVDPTGANP
+3088 
-3102 FARNAYVEEVEMDI
+3102 
-3116 LRKPMK
+3116 
-3122 AAEIEKTIS
+3122 
-3131 QVNKGENPEDRV
+3131 
-3143 KSLIRVVETEA
+3143 
-3154 KEKENKEHERFEKA
+3154 
-3168 ESKME
+3168 
-3173 EALAKHDA
+3173 
-3181 RIDAQKE
+3181 
-3188 MPEEAKI
+3188 
-3195 EAKASHRE
+3195 
-3203 REEEKL
+3203 
-3209 AEKHFEN
+3209 
-3216 LRKINYMRTSL
+3216 
-3227 VEKLRMF
+3227 
-3234 SVGQTYL
+3234 
-3241 VPDELE
+3241 
-3247 SLTYTSLSSAIFCG
+3247 
-3261 YKAKDS
+3261 
-3267 KITASTTFAVF
+3267 
-3278 ATLDGRRR
+3278 
-3286 VEIKLSSPNALVNI
+3286 
-3300 SKATNENYDSA
+3300 
-3311 RRTTLDNWDS
+3311 
-3321 QIPSGSR
+3321 
-3328 KRGYIMTGNILQA
+3328 
-3341 VAGSQSENGS
+3341 
-3351 FPGQLI
+3351 
-3357 SYTDIKGDVHDG
+3357 
-3369 LLMPDNWS
+3369 
-3377 PTMLRSSGVPV
+3377 
-3388 SARAEQLRNGED
+3388 
-3400 LISSDG
+3400 
-3406 KVYLSKRRDYIGR
+3406 
-3419 VRYVLEVPKSKKEGG
+3419 
-3434 KYYENSAIL
+3434 
-3443 PFVEDN
+3443 
-3449 VFIQRAGK
+3449 
-3457 FVAFIEEENLDRVLN
+3457 
-3472 ALSNLGVTVPSELKE
+3472 
-3487 VELEEEGPEETMFRL
+3487 
-3502 REDAPPTKTGIG
+3502 
-3514 YKVFVL
+3514 
-3520 KDGKLYP
+3520 
-3527 PMVANPEGAE
+3527 
-3537 TPVGVW
+3537 
-3543 LDADAAPV
+3543 
-3551 VGQSKTGRNQ
+3551 
-3561 VKAGG
+3561 
-3566 KGTQGGSGTLAYRP
+3566 
-3580 GWHLGEIPYAL
+3580 
-3591 QFNRKDENGE
+3591 
-3601 RTLFPANFVWAEVE
+3601 
-3615 YANDVDYQEEA
+3615 
-3626 MSHGINANGKFQHSL
+3626 
-3641 AGLPRLPKNGA
+3641 
-3652 YKYRTNPNPETDP
+3652 
-3665 WIITGAMKVN
+3665 
-3675 RLLTPTE
+3675 
-3682 VDNMV
+3682 
-3687 REAGREPQRRQE
+3687 
-3699 GAITDEQITA
+3699 
-3709 LNEQFVDEYRQGDGR
+3709 RQGDGR

-3784 GMAKLQGKK
+3784 DMAKLQGKK

-3819 IVETVLH
+3819 VVETVLH

-3856 IREKID
+3856 IREKIG
-3862 EIARKNKVSTRT
+3862 EIARKGKVSTRT

-3887 DFENTNATW
+3887 DFENINAKW
-3896 WHQIKKF
+3896 WSQIKKL

-3925 RYILWRSYEN
+3925 RYILWRSHEN

-3970 LSLGKTDSNSL
+3970 LALGKTDSNPL
-3981 VADRVNEEGLA
+3981 VADRVNEEETL
-3992 YNLKKG
+3992 Y
-3998 IRISPQEYAQ
+3998 
-4008 VSAIIQTYPNKSE
+4008 
-4021 RGHVFTANNYYLCT
+4021 
-4035 GIDEEGNFKVVA
+4035 
-4047 AMPIEG
+4047 
-4053 NEELINE
+4053 
-4060 IRGENKYIAF
+4060 
-4070 KPLSRT
+4070 
-4076 ESTAG
+4076 
-4081 VISRLRRQGK
+4081 RL
-4091 RLGRNLSAVEG
+4091 
-4102 QAGADGRDD
+4102 
-4111 SVHLGQQA
+4111 
-4119 NTGADQRPSD
+4119 
-4129 RNDGAGEEESLF
+4129 
-4141 RMGDAN
+4141 MGDAN
-4147 DPNETAQRIYNEE
+4147 NPNETAQRVYNEE
-4160 MLSAHFLAKETMVD
+4160 MLSARFLARETMVD
-4174 YLASLESLQRI
+4174 YLAALDSLQRT
-4185 IAEKGGKITSF
+4185 IAEKGGKIMSF

-4217 DYSVMPE
+4217 DYSVMPQ

-4281 QFAEIDQ
+4281 QFAEINQ
-4288 RIEESTLRS
+4288 RIEASTLRS

-4332 YKRTEEIRAEE
+4332 YKRTGEIRAEE
-4343 GTWREKQQ
+4343 GTWKEKQQ
-4351 KMDNAIAEVFS
+4351 KMDKAIAEVFG
-4362 LDQAGLNTFGLE
+4362 LDQAGINAFGLD

-4413 QYEEQIGQDKADGL
+4413 QYEERIGQAKADGL

-4474 HDVYDYLDDAY
+4474 HDVYDYLDDVY

-4509 NIGYRSITAGNHNLA
+4509 NLGYRSITAGNHNMA
-4524 VQAFWNL
+4524 VQAFWCL
-4531 ANRKDVKGFL
+4531 ANRPDVKGFL

-4568 DLSNDDILPYLP
+4568 DLSNDEILPYLP
-4580 ENASAEEIQDLL
+4580 EDASAEEIQDLL
-4592 DNFEE
+4592 DDFEE
-4597 TMKRLKAMG
+4597 TMKSLKEMG

-4618 LRTLNKAEENAHR
+4618 LRTLSKAEENAHR
-4631 VKVYINGEVRYVT
+4631 VKVYVNGETRYVT

-4725 GTIMKMLAAYENSIG
+4725 GTIMKMLAAYENGIG
-4740 NTGRHGWGGTL
+4740 NTGRHEWGGTL
-4751 DPVDETH
+4751 DPTDETH

-4772 FTFSRN
+4772 FTFSRK

-4794 GKGTPGQG
+4794 GKSTPGQG
-4802 FAIGE
+4802 FVVGE

-4873 TNAKYSAVNGLANLS
+4873 TNVKYSAVNGLANLS

-4913 KHPVKTFIAYG
+4913 KHPVKTLIAYG

-4934 LPLLNALLCGGDDDK
+4934 LPLFNALLCGGDDDK

-4985 WAMGEATGAVMRG
+4985 WAMGEATGAWMYG
-4998 KKQFNLWN
+4998 KKDVSSLLS
-5006 DIGANFVGLFSPVD
+5006 DIGTNFTGLFSPVD
-5020 IYWGDKNQNIVQKA
+5020 IYWGDKNQNIVQRA

-5072 LPSYKKAFNSDKTS
+5072 LPSYKKAFKSDKTS
-5086 LTELSKWM
+5086 LTVLSKWM

-5133 LAAVETAWS
+5133 LAAVETVWS

-5153 LDKQPI
+5153 WDKQPI
-5159 INRFWVEGDPGQTK
+5159 INRFWVEGNPGQTK
-5173 RSIFMNY
+5173 RTVFMNY
-5180 NREVGDFMEEVE
+5180 NKEVGDFMEEVE

-5206 IKQDDTDY
+5206 IRQDDTDY
-5214 GKAVDARTKF
+5214 GKAVDAREKF
-5224 FNSTDWKKYVKLKAT
+5224 LNSTDWKRYIKLKAA

-5250 IENASDITTSAM
+5250 IENASDITISAM

-5277 DEQ
+5277 NEQ